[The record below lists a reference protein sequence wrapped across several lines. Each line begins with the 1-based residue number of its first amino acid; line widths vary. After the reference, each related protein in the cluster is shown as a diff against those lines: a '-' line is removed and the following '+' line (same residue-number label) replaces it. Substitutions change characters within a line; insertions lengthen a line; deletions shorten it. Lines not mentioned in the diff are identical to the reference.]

1 MELSEYSRF
10 LAKRKPVAE
19 EMLKSNLPIILHPEI
34 NSRGYLNHLE
44 SSWKSFDIA
53 SNALLIDLQ
62 HG

>member
-34 NSRGYLNHLE
+34 NSRG
-44 SSWKSFDIA
+44 
-53 SNALLIDLQ
+53 LLKPSRKLMEII
-62 HG
+62 